1 MISTTNSI
9 NRPTDLSM
17 TAESR
22 ETLRHKGVEIW
33 SVSCSYSEGWGLRVS
48 ISQGGWSGVRCM
60 STVGSTNHGEGAKI
74 GSSIGWGAHTPSY
87 GCINNS
93 YRQRASSVCFGGNS
107 SLRWSEDPLVT
118 ALVCSPHQ
126 VLTFTRLPSPLE
138 PVNCE
143 FRTRLLSDTVANPS
157 ANYYKNE
164 LSVRLSVWLWLITQ
178 KLPKSISMK
187 FAHKCPIYL
196 GVTFDIVCHF
206 EAWRPS

>member
-1 MISTTNSI
+1 MTWRDLFRWSNLIIAHIISTTNSI

-17 TAESR
+17 IAESR

-107 SLRWSEDPLVT
+107 SLRWSEDPPVT
-118 ALVCSPHQ
+118 ALVCSPQ
-126 VLTFTRLPSPLE
+126 
-138 PVNCE
+138 
-143 FRTRLLSDTVANPS
+143 PS
-157 ANYYKNE
+157 AYIYP
-164 LSVRLSVWLWLITQ
+164 LA
-178 KLPKSISMK
+178 ISTRT
-187 FAHKCPIYL
+187 C
-196 GVTFDIVCHF
+196 
-206 EAWRPS
+206 